1 MIITKYEILSE
12 VSSGALLRL
21 FNSRAVRGTRPLENH
36 HHTMLEVS
44 LIKRGN
50 GVYTVGNRTYD
61 IRDGDIFIF
70 ASDEAHC
77 ITEVSSEDMLIMNI
91 HFEPRFIWA
100 PGNGMFDAKYL
111 RVFLDRAPD
120 FSNRLERDTDATRE
134 ISALMLSMESEFECA
149 KPEYELVVKIRLL
162 TLLVLL
168 ARSCGV
174 DGRPERINSP
184 SLHALD
190 KVMEYIS
197 ANLSSP
203 LSLDDLAAHANM
215 SRSYFSTTFRRLN
228 GVSPWEYIT
237 MKRVELALSMLEHSD
252 RSIIEIAC
260 SCGFNNT
267 ANFNRAFRKV
277 TGRTPSSY
285 RRAGADNSG
294 EL

>member
-61 IRDGDIFIF
+61 IREGDIFIF

-134 ISALMLSMESEFECA
+134 ISELMLSMERSSS
-149 KPEYELVVKIRLL
+149 
-162 TLLVLL
+162 
-168 ARSCGV
+168 ARS
-174 DGRPERINSP
+174 RS
-184 SLHALD
+184 
-190 KVMEYIS
+190 M
-197 ANLSSP
+197 SS
-203 LSLDDLAAHANM
+203 S
-215 SRSYFSTTFRRLN
+215 
-228 GVSPWEYIT
+228 
-237 MKRVELALSMLEHSD
+237 
-252 RSIIEIAC
+252 
-260 SCGFNNT
+260 
-267 ANFNRAFRKV
+267 
-277 TGRTPSSY
+277 
-285 RRAGADNSG
+285 
-294 EL
+294 

>member
-12 VSSGALLRL
+12 VSSGALSRL
-21 FNSRAVRGTRPLENH
+21 FNSRAVRARDRSRNH

-61 IRDGDIFIF
+61 IREGDIFIF

-168 ARSCGV
+168 ARSCWV

-184 SLHALD
+184 SLARARQGD
-190 KVMEYIS
+190 GI
-197 ANLSSP
+197 
-203 LSLDDLAAHANM
+203 
-215 SRSYFSTTFRRLN
+215 YF
-228 GVSPWEYIT
+228 G
-237 MKRVELALSMLEHSD
+237 
-252 RSIIEIAC
+252 
-260 SCGFNNT
+260 
-267 ANFNRAFRKV
+267 
-277 TGRTPSSY
+277 
-285 RRAGADNSG
+285 
-294 EL
+294 